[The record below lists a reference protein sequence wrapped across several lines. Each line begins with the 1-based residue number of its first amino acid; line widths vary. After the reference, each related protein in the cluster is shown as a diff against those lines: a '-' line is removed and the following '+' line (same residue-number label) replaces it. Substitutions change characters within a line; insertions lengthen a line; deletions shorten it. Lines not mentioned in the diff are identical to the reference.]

1 MSRRRRRALAA
12 AAIAA
17 ALAVVAFVVWPLANG
32 AASRGRV
39 PQATIAVGDAL
50 GSGDLAGFARAL
62 GPRPFSFPDDHGP
75 HPEFRTEWWYYTGNL
90 ETAAGRHVGFQ
101 LTFFRTALAPPD
113 RGAAAAAHPRG
124 ERTSSTSP
132 TSP

>member
-12 AAIAA
+12 
-17 ALAVVAFVVWPLANG
+17 VVIG
-32 AASRGRV
+32 AAPAAGAPLLWPIRDGVTSRGRL
-39 PQATIAVGDAL
+39 PEATIAVTDAL

-75 HPEFRTEWWYYTGNL
+75 HPDYRTEWWYYTGNL

-113 RGAAAAAHPRG
+113 RV
-124 ERTSSTSP
+124 
-132 TSP
+132 